1 MIAADQELV
10 ASAFT
15 RRADV
20 ECVEKGDGILPPGI
34 PLPMLDGELNVA
46 ALVRSSGAH
55 GGGDT
60 PFLGRHIC
68 HGAVLKRFGK
78 YE

>member
-1 MIAADQELV
+1 V
-10 ASAFT
+10 
-15 RRADV
+15 
-20 ECVEKGDGILPPGI
+20 
-34 PLPMLDGELNVA
+34 LDGELNVA

-55 GGGDT
+55 GGRDT

>member
-1 MIAADQELV
+1 
-10 ASAFT
+10 
-15 RRADV
+15 
-20 ECVEKGDGILPPGI
+20 
-34 PLPMLDGELNVA
+34 MLDGELNVA

-55 GGGDT
+55 GDRVT
-60 PFLGRHIC
+60 PLLGRHIC